1 MKQDEEESKETGK
14 KPEAKKKG
22 KKGSKGNAKA
32 EEPEADPD
40 TAKRIHEMA
49 TLKSGSS
56 ATEEQFLAFRIIW
69 PNPKSINELPRPI
82 GYQRKAQKVLKDLP
96 PFEHYIKHIRERK
109 KSIPPY
115 KSGGDKLG
123 VFQAVRKCQLQ
134 VEVDVP
140 EQPMEDGSLVQ
151 SQNIWLD
158 PADNFAQA
166 AASDAS
172 HETASKS
179 PSVPDSA
186 ANPSTVASVSTRTAA
201 CDQTQ
206 RVWEPTRDEQ
216 IVNQALITFL
226 DAITMNIPDVKCGW
240 SMARVAFTRNFKN
253 ASMEAR
259 TDGYLGL
266 ADNEKESCNKERAF
280 AIIET
285 KAGIRQGIYKY
296 KCKNQQR

>member
-82 GYQRKAQKVLKDLP
+82 G
-96 PFEHYIKHIRERK
+96 
-109 KSIPPY
+109 
-115 KSGGDKLG
+115 GGDKLG
-123 VFQAVRKCQLQ
+123 VFQAIRKYQLQ

-158 PADNFAQA
+158 PADDFAQA

-179 PSVPDSA
+179 PSVPNSA

-201 CDQTQ
+201 CDQTW

-285 KAGIRQGIYKY
+285 KATSEQKRKWPLRSGSLSHKIDTKSL
-296 KCKNQQR
+296 